1 MFANMVPQQKQELR
15 QQGTGMR
22 LTCPNCGAQYE
33 VPDDIIPTG
42 GRDVQCSNCGNTWFQ
57 VHPDMQAE
65 EPVEETAAD
74 VIASATAEHA
84 PQGTDAPAE
93 EVFEE
98 VEPPELSIEAD
109 AEPSDDF
116 FEDADEEQN
125 PDDLDLG
132 GEDWDLE
139 TEEDW
144 GETAETSEE
153 SFEVAPEEDGTGA
166 DDPSDTQEPNQGD
179 TGLDEAPDP
188 DLEFEPVIE
197 PERAVE
203 VETEEA
209 VSEEPLTE
217 APKPRG
223 LDDSVKDILR
233 EEVEY
238 ETRARAAE
246 QTQSLETQGDLGLDQ
261 GQEKPASVEK
271 RASEASDRL
280 RRLRGEDDA
289 ATAAA
294 VAATVRSA
302 KDTRRDLLPDI
313 EEINS
318 TLRTSGDTPRNPDL
332 GQKANTSASRARGF
346 RLGFALVLLLAGAAV
361 FVYSSHENL
370 SQSYPQA
377 APYIDGFMTSANG
390 ARIWLDDQVTNLFL
404 KLNEITGQS

>member
-1 MFANMVPQQKQELR
+1 
-15 QQGTGMR
+15 MR

-57 VHPDMQAE
+57 VHADMQAE
-65 EPVEETAAD
+65 EPVEDAVAD
-74 VIASATAEHA
+74 VVAAASEEAT
-84 PQGTDAPAE
+84 QDDAPAPEE

-98 VEPPELSIEAD
+98 VEPPELSIEA
-109 AEPSDDF
+109 EPEDEKDF
-116 FEDADEEQN
+116 FEDEDEEN

-139 TEEDW
+139 PEEDW
-144 GETAETSEE
+144 AEESAPDQEDAPAEAEEHHEDVAETPDAQEE
-153 SFEVAPEEDGTGA
+153 ERAPEPA
-166 DDPSDTQEPNQGD
+166 PAPEPEFEG
-179 TGLDEAPDP
+179 EPDVAA
-188 DLEFEPVIE
+188 DLEDDVETDALPEDDGAVDAE
-197 PERAVE
+197 PE
-203 VETEEA
+203 
-209 VSEEPLTE
+209 P

-238 ETRARAAE
+238 ESRARAAE
-246 QTQSLETQGDLGLDQ
+246 QPQSLETQGDLGLDQ
-261 GQEKPASVEK
+261 GEDRPTATDR
-271 RASEASDRL
+271 RADEAANRL
-280 RRLRGEDDA
+280 RRLRGQDDA

-332 GQKANTSASRARGF
+332 GQKANNSTSRARGF
-346 RLGFALVLLLAGAAV
+346 RLGFALVILLAGAAV
-361 FVYSSHENL
+361 FVYSSHDSL

-377 APYIDGFMTSANG
+377 APYIDSFMASANG
-390 ARIWLDDQVTNLFL
+390 ARIWLDDKVAGLFL
-404 KLNEITGQS
+404 KLNALTGQS

>member
-1 MFANMVPQQKQELR
+1 
-15 QQGTGMR
+15 MR

-57 VHPDMQAE
+57 VYPDMQAE
-65 EPVEETAAD
+65 EPVKETVAD
-74 VIASATAEHA
+74 VVASATAEDA

-93 EVFEE
+93 EAFEE

-109 AEPSDDF
+109 AEPSADF
-116 FEDADEEQN
+116 FEDDDEEQN

-144 GETAETSEE
+144 VEAAETPEDNFELDREE
-153 SFEVAPEEDGTGA
+153 GDASA
-166 DDPSDTQEPNQGD
+166 DEPSDTQEPDQGD
-179 TGLDEAPDP
+179 TSLEDTPDP
-188 DLEFEPVIE
+188 DLEFEPEVE
-197 PERAVE
+197 PERNVE
-203 VETEEA
+203 AETEEA
-209 VSEEPLTE
+209 VSVEPLTE

-246 QTQSLETQGDLGLDQ
+246 QPQSLETQGDLGLDQ
-261 GQEKPASVEK
+261 GQEKPASDDK
-271 RASEASDRL
+271 RASKASDRL
-280 RRLRGEDDA
+280 RRLRGQDDA

-332 GQKANTSASRARGF
+332 GQKTNKNASRARGF
-346 RLGFALVLLLAGAAV
+346 RLGFALVLLLSGGAV

-377 APYIDGFMTSANG
+377 APYIDGFMTSAHG
-390 ARIWLDDQVTNLFL
+390 ARIWLDNQVTNLFL

>member
-1 MFANMVPQQKQELR
+1 
-15 QQGTGMR
+15 MR

-57 VHPDMQAE
+57 VHADMQAE
-65 EPVEETAAD
+65 EPVEDAVTDVVAA
-74 VIASATAEHA
+74 ASEEATQDE
-84 PQGTDAPAE
+84 APAPEE

-98 VEPPELSIEAD
+98 VEPPELSIEA
-109 AEPSDDF
+109 EPEDDQDF
-116 FEDADEEQN
+116 FEDEGEDEEN

-144 GETAETSEE
+144 AKEGAPQHEDAPAEAEE
-153 SFEVAPEEDGTGA
+153 HHEDVTKTPDAQEEERAPAPELDDEDEPEVAA
-166 DDPSDTQEPNQGD
+166 
-179 TGLDEAPDP
+179 
-188 DLEFEPVIE
+188 DLEVDLETDDLPEDEGPGDAEPV
-197 PERAVE
+197 P
-203 VETEEA
+203 
-209 VSEEPLTE
+209 

-238 ETRARAAE
+238 ESRARAAE
-246 QTQSLETQGDLGLDQ
+246 QPQSLETQGDLGLDR
-261 GQEKPASVEK
+261 GQDRPTATDL
-271 RASEASDRL
+271 RADEAANRL
-280 RRLRGEDDA
+280 RRLRGQEDA

-318 TLRTSGDTPRNPDL
+318 TLRTSSDTPRNPDL
-332 GQKANTSASRARGF
+332 GQKTNNSASRARGF
-346 RLGFALVLLLAGAAV
+346 RLGFALVILLAGAAV
-361 FVYSSHENL
+361 FVYSSHDSL

-377 APYIDGFMTSANG
+377 APYIDSFMASANG
-390 ARIWLDDQVTNLFL
+390 ARIWLDDKVAGLFL
-404 KLNEITGQS
+404 KLNALTGQS

>member
-1 MFANMVPQQKQELR
+1 
-15 QQGTGMR
+15 MR

-57 VHPDMQAE
+57 VHADMQAE
-65 EPVEETAAD
+65 EPVEDAVAD
-74 VIASATAEHA
+74 VVAAASEEATQDE
-84 PQGTDAPAE
+84 APAPEE

-98 VEPPELSIEAD
+98 VEPPELSIEA
-109 AEPSDDF
+109 EPEDDQDF
-116 FEDADEEQN
+116 FEDEDLEN

-144 GETAETSEE
+144 SKESAPQREGAPAEAEEHREDVAETPDAQEE
-153 SFEVAPEEDGTGA
+153 KRAPEPVPA
-166 DDPSDTQEPNQGD
+166 PEPE
-179 TGLDEAPDP
+179 LEEEPEAA
-188 DLEFEPVIE
+188 DLEDDLETDALPEDNGAIDVE
-197 PERAVE
+197 PE
-203 VETEEA
+203 
-209 VSEEPLTE
+209 P

-238 ETRARAAE
+238 ESRARAAE
-246 QTQSLETQGDLGLDQ
+246 QPQSLETQGDLGLDR
-261 GQEKPASVEK
+261 GQDRPTAKDR
-271 RASEASDRL
+271 RADEAANRL
-280 RRLRGEDDA
+280 RRLRGQDDA

-332 GQKANTSASRARGF
+332 GPKTNNSASRARGF
-346 RLGFALVLLLAGAAV
+346 RLGFALVILLAGAAV
-361 FVYSSHENL
+361 FVYSSHDSL

-377 APYIDGFMTSANG
+377 APYIDSFMASANG
-390 ARIWLDDQVTNLFL
+390 ARIWLDDKVASLFL
-404 KLNEITGQS
+404 KLNALTGQS

>member
-1 MFANMVPQQKQELR
+1 
-15 QQGTGMR
+15 MR

-57 VHPDMQAE
+57 VHADMQAE
-65 EPVEETAAD
+65 EPVEDAVAD
-74 VIASATAEHA
+74 VVAAASDDAAQDEARA
-84 PQGTDAPAE
+84 PEE

-98 VEPPELSIEAD
+98 VEPPELSIEA
-109 AEPSDDF
+109 EPEDDQDF
-116 FEDADEEQN
+116 FDDEDEEN

-144 GETAETSEE
+144 AKESAPELEDAPAEAEEHHEDVAETPDAQEE
-153 SFEVAPEEDGTGA
+153 ERAPEPEADDEDEPEVAADQEDDHQTDDLPEDDGL
-166 DDPSDTQEPNQGD
+166 GD
-179 TGLDEAPDP
+179 A
-188 DLEFEPVIE
+188 E
-197 PERAVE
+197 PE
-203 VETEEA
+203 
-209 VSEEPLTE
+209 P

-238 ETRARAAE
+238 ESRARAAE
-246 QTQSLETQGDLGLDQ
+246 QPQSLETQGDLGLDQ
-261 GQEKPASVEK
+261 GEDRPTATDR
-271 RASEASDRL
+271 RADEAANRL
-280 RRLRGEDDA
+280 RRLRGQDDA

-332 GQKANTSASRARGF
+332 GQKTNNSASRARGF
-346 RLGFALVLLLAGAAV
+346 RLGFALVILLAGAAV
-361 FVYSSHENL
+361 FVYSSHDSL

-377 APYIDGFMTSANG
+377 APYIDSFMASANS
-390 ARIWLDDQVTNLFL
+390 ARIWLDDKVAGLFL
-404 KLNEITGQS
+404 KLNALTGQS

>member
-1 MFANMVPQQKQELR
+1 
-15 QQGTGMR
+15 MR

-57 VHPDMQAE
+57 VHADMQAE
-65 EPVEETAAD
+65 EPVENAVAD
-74 VIASATAEHA
+74 VVAAASEEATQDDAAA
-84 PQGTDAPAE
+84 PEE

-98 VEPPELSIEAD
+98 VEPPELSIEA
-109 AEPSDDF
+109 EPEDNQDF
-116 FEDADEEQN
+116 FDDEEEEN

-144 GETAETSEE
+144 AEESAPQHEEAPADAEEHREDIAETPDAQEEE
-153 SFEVAPEEDGTGA
+153 SEPVPAPEPDDEDELEVAA
-166 DDPSDTQEPNQGD
+166 
-179 TGLDEAPDP
+179 
-188 DLEFEPVIE
+188 DLEDDLETDALSEDDGAVDAE
-197 PERAVE
+197 PE
-203 VETEEA
+203 
-209 VSEEPLTE
+209 P

-238 ETRARAAE
+238 ESRARAAE
-246 QTQSLETQGDLGLDQ
+246 QPQSLETQGDLGLDQ
-261 GQEKPASVEK
+261 GEDRPTATDR
-271 RASEASDRL
+271 RADEAANRL
-280 RRLRGEDDA
+280 RRLRGQDDA

-332 GQKANTSASRARGF
+332 GQKTNNSASRARGF
-346 RLGFALVLLLAGAAV
+346 RLGFALVILLAGAAV
-361 FVYSSHENL
+361 FVYSSHDSL
-370 SQSYPQA
+370 SKSYPQA
-377 APYIDGFMTSANG
+377 APYIDSFMASANG
-390 ARIWLDDQVTNLFL
+390 ARIWLDDKVAGLFL
-404 KLNEITGQS
+404 KLNALTGQS